1 MGALQLSWEIANRS
15 IAPWRLF
22 APVRMLLAQL
32 VGFLALAGFGE
43 LHEVALEIFGR
54 FVPHA
59 GAPGLGLGLA
69 LDGAGLAAT
78 LVDGGGPGR
87 SASGQQEGGA
97 SDGADQLHG
106 ENLCEGWSPRTPG
119 MDVRWVKPSV
129 VV

>member
-1 MGALQLSWEIANRS
+1 
-15 IAPWRLF
+15 
-22 APVRMLLAQL
+22 MLLAQL

-69 LDGAGLAAT
+69 LDGAGLVAT
-78 LVDGGGPGR
+78 LVDGGRVAQALPVLRVACRWAVVVGGGPGR

-106 ENLCEGWSPRTPG
+106 ENLCEGWRPLMPG
-119 MDVRWVKPSV
+119 ISVRWVKRRAV
-129 VV
+129 V